1 MFYKKSEPQLKNCAK
16 KTGTLQTL
24 AKPSPFSKPKT
35 QAQPKW
41 YNSHMDT
48 TTLQSLLSEGET
60 LRVEF
65 KSRADDNVLVESVV
79 CLANGRGGWLLVGV
93 DDQGNITGAEPRH
106 GQNTDPRRLQALIAN
121 RTEPAVDTAVQVVP
135 INGKE
140 VITVEVPVGQS
151 VVSTKSGKFLRR
163 TLDIHG
169 QPECLPMRPH
179 EVVGRAGS
187 IGVLDFSSVTL
198 STATKSDL
206 SDAEFSRFREMAES
220 DGDKSLTSLSGRDLL
235 QALNLTDS
243 EENITVGAL
252 LLFGKEEAIA
262 EHLPAYEVG
271 FQELD
276 HLQVR
281 VNEIRRIPLLKAM
294 AEISDRVRARNSE
307 EEMDFGSQRIGLPH
321 FAEITIRELIANA
334 LIHRDYADQGMT
346 LVQIRDGTLTVSN
359 PGGLPEGMTLANLI
373 TAPPQ
378 PRNPRLVDAF
388 KRAGLVERTGRGIAR
403 IFEGQL
409 SLGRPTPDYG
419 GSDPRQ
425 VVARVFPGSA
435 DKQMVRQL
443 REGLRNGQ
451 RFSLQDLM
459 EIYET
464 RNEYQ
469 FQSQTA
475 PLPRIY
481 PVPDEPETGLRQQ
494 AIRRAR
500 REVVVMN
507 RARWERLVMNHVEA
521 NGSITRSEA
530 AELCRIDPTRA
541 TQLLRRLRDQGR
553 LRMEGSRRTAV
564 YVKA

>member
-1 MFYKKSEPQLKNCAK
+1 ME
-16 KTGTLQTL
+16 
-24 AKPSPFSKPKT
+24 
-35 QAQPKW
+35 
-41 YNSHMDT
+41 T
-48 TTLQSLLSEGET
+48 TTLQGLISEGET
-60 LRVEF
+60 LHVEF
-65 KSRADDNVLVESVV
+65 KSRADADDLAESVV

-93 DDQGNITGAEPRH
+93 DGQGNITGAEPRH
-106 GQNTDPRRLQALIAN
+106 YRNTDPERLQALIASH
-121 RTEPAVDTAVQVVP
+121 TEPAVDTTVQVVP

-140 VITVEVPVGQS
+140 VITVEVPVGQN

-169 QPECLPMRPH
+169 QPQCLPMRPH

-187 IGVLDFSSVTL
+187 IGVLDFSGATL
-198 STATKSDL
+198 SAATKSDL

-220 DGDKSLTSLSGRDLL
+220 DGDKSLTSLSDHDLL

-243 EENITVGAL
+243 EESITVGAL

-262 EHLPAYEVG
+262 VHLPAYEVG

-307 EEMDFGSQRIGLPH
+307 EEMDFGSQRIGLPQ
-321 FAEITIRELIANA
+321 FAEVTIRELIANA

-346 LVQIRDGTLTVSN
+346 LVQISDGALTVSN
-359 PGGLPEGMTLANLI
+359 PGGFPEGITLANLI
-373 TAPPQ
+373 TAPPR

-403 IFEGQL
+403 IFERQL
-409 SLGRPTPDYG
+409 SLGRPPPDYG
-419 GSDPRQ
+419 DSEPRQ
-425 VVARVFPGSA
+425 VVARVFPGLA
-435 DKQMVRQL
+435 DRQMVRQL
-443 REGLRNGQ
+443 REGRRNGQ
-451 RFSLQDLM
+451 RFPLQELM

-469 FQSQTA
+469 FQGPIA
-475 PLPRIY
+475 PLPRIH
-481 PVPDEPETGLRQQ
+481 PVESGTGLSQR
-494 AIRRAR
+494 ASRRDR
-500 REVVVMN
+500 R
-507 RARWERLVMNHVEA
+507 ERLVMNHVEA